1 MVRTPNHADAPTL
14 PPFPP
19 WARLDAPT
27 TETGAAFRAGAALAA
42 LDARVQAEVPFA
54 GVWRCRLALKAA
66 AASARIARRGE
77 DEAMLR
83 DAFFLRHSGA
93 DPGPGGR
100 LLLAWRGLDRSTPL
114 DDDAVLHVAVFFGL
128 QVDEALKIAIAGAQQ
143 LATSNDVAPLAAAQ
157 TLRFVCTQRP
167 DAEMLA
173 TWLADA
179 VLAARLKWPR
189 PLPLI
194 AAALINP
201 SLRTLG
207 RRPHPNDSSWVLSC
221 YAAYAR
227 AAAQACDLFA
237 ELERNSQKLLAVERR
252 LRAKG
257 AKAVIAKLHDEDAVP
272 PSAPIGAI
280 SGRGLRRLFDR
291 LVALGAVRELTGRPT
306 FRLYGL

>member
-1 MVRTPNHADAPTL
+1 MVRAPNHAVAQIL
-14 PPFPP
+14 PPLPQ
-19 WARLDAPT
+19 WARFDAPT
-27 TETGAAFRAGAALAA
+27 TETGAAFRAGAALAV
-42 LDARVQAEVPFA
+42 LDARVRADVRFA

-100 LLLAWRGLDRSTPL
+100 MLVAWRSLDRSAAL
-114 DDDAVLHVAVFFGL
+114 DDDAVVHVAGIL
-128 QVDEALKIAIAGAQQ
+128 NLKMDDALRTAIAGAQQ
-143 LATSNDVAPLAAAQ
+143 LATSNDVASLAAAQ
-157 TLRFVCTQRP
+157 TMRVVVAQRP
-167 DAEMLA
+167 DAEILA

-189 PLPLI
+189 PLPLV
-194 AAALINP
+194 AAALLNP

-207 RRPHPNDSSWVLSC
+207 RRPHPSDASWVLSC

-237 ELERNSQKLLAVERR
+237 ELERNSQKLLAIERR

-257 AKAVIAKLHDEDAVP
+257 AQAVIEKLHDEDAVP
-272 PSAPIGAI
+272 PSARIGAI
-280 SGRGLRRLFDR
+280 SDRGLRRLFDR
-291 LVALGAVRELTGRPT
+291 LVALGAVRELTGRST